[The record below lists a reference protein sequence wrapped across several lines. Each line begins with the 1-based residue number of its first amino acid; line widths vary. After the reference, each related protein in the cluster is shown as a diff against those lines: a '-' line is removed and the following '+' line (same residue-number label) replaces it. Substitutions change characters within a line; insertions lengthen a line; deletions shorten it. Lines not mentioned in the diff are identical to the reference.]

1 MKKNIPLVLTVLL
14 LAACTTCR
22 ADLTDK
28 WFWLGDTV
36 VVVNNIPYRV
46 RHVPQQ
52 EFDSL
57 HAIYRVV
64 PEAPLKDPAEIN
76 AALGPEYHLDYHYTS
91 YDDGN
96 DEMGNYGIFLK
107 EFRRHK
113 KFRLI
118 IPENDGL
125 IGYFPRERILMYAGG
140 HSSDQ
145 AFFVDNGEGAYN
157 PEESATSPDGRF
169 RLTGMYS
176 GQDHVDYTF
185 EEKDRK
191 TGRYKHLCSF
201 SDVVKEMTGDFFYS
215 HYLGYIYELYWAGH
229 TLYFRTGG
237 GPEYDDNYSSWYR
250 YYAITPYSK
259 LPPSPAWEK
268 GIYLPD
274 PVFRNYCLTR
284 FDTNGDGAI
293 SEQEAEAV
301 AEINIDGQALTY
313 PVHNVC
319 GIESFKNLVRFHCAH
334 NQIRSIDLIGF
345 DKLQFLD
352 CSHNR
357 LSELWLGCDSLLELD
372 CSHNKLRYCEQSCP
386 ALKNLNCSYNQL
398 ERLNV
403 ESYKQL
409 EYVDCT
415 VNPEMKQIYTVKTQN
430 FNLKADENVEI
441 EILQ

>member
-1 MKKNIPLVLTVLL
+1 MKLTIQLTLLL
-14 LAACTTCR
+14 LASSTICQ
-22 ADLTDK
+22 ADLTDN
-28 WFWLGDTV
+28 WFRLKDTV

-46 RHVPQQ
+46 RRVPQQ

-57 HAIYRVV
+57 HATYRIV
-64 PEAPLKDPAEIN
+64 PEVPLKDPADIN
-76 AALGPEYHLDYHYTS
+76 TALGPGYHLDYHYTS

-118 IPENDGL
+118 FPENDGL
-125 IGYFPRERILMYAGG
+125 IGYYPRERILMYMGG

-145 AFFVDNGEGAYN
+145 AFFVDTGEEAYN
-157 PEESATSPDGRF
+157 PEESAISPDGRF
-169 RLTGMYS
+169 RLVGLYS

-191 TGRYKHLCSF
+191 TGRYKPLCRF
-201 SDVVKEMTGDFFYS
+201 PDVVKDMPEHFFYS
-215 HYLGYIYELYWAGH
+215 HYLGYIHELFWAGN
-229 TLYFRTGG
+229 TIYFRTGN
-237 GPEYDDNYSSWYR
+237 GPEYDNDYSSWFR
-250 YYAITPYSK
+250 YYAITPYGQ
-259 LPPSPAWEK
+259 LPPPPAWEK
-268 GIYLPD
+268 GIYIPD
-274 PVFRNYCLTR
+274 PVFRNYCLAR
-284 FDTNGDGAI
+284 FDTDGDGAI

-301 AEINIDGQALTY
+301 TEINIDGQALTY

-319 GIESFKNLVRFHCAH
+319 GIESFKNLVRFNCTH

-345 DKLQFLD
+345 DKLQYLD

-372 CSHNKLRYCEQSCP
+372 CSHNSLRYCEQSCP
-386 ALKNLNCSYNQL
+386 ALTKLNCSYNQL
-398 ERLNV
+398 VRLNV
-403 ESYKQL
+403 EPYKHL

-415 VNPEMKQIYTVKTQN
+415 VNPEMKQIYKGKIQN
-430 FNLKADENVEI
+430 FDLEVHDQVKI
-441 EILQ
+441 EILR